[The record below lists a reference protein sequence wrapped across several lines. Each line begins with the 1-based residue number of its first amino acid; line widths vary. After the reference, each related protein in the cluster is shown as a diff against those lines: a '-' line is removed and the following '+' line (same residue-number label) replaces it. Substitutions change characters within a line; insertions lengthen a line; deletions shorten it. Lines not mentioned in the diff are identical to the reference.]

1 MESFM
6 RDLGALKIK
15 IILAGGGLFTIIM
28 LLFATLRGI
37 LNSPP
42 GNEFEYLFPVLG
54 ALVIVAVSSIV
65 FIALAFAPLVNSTY
79 KWIRALEDWTQS
91 ALEED
96 WAVVTRMSDELQ
108 RNRETLEQT
117 QREMEVA
124 RQSLAALQ
132 ASSAGPQD
140 AADTPA
146 ANESNES
153 NLADRVTAR
162 VAEIVDK
169 IQRELDDRAA
179 RIDTMY
185 ERLAEQQSQIEEH
198 LQQMKVLRSHR
209 AAGRSP
215 KAPTKPMPQVRT
227 QAGIRAMSLERV
239 RSIRA
244 QNKIPDF
251 TVTCQVY
258 NIDPKSVKE
267 HARELFAK
275 WNISSYRMVWQYDDE
290 RGVWETLGFSE
301 EMEKLE

>member
-1 MESFM
+1 
-6 RDLGALKIK
+6 
-15 IILAGGGLFTIIM
+15 
-28 LLFATLRGI
+28 LRGI
-37 LNSPP
+37 LNPSPSD
-42 GNEFEYLFPVLG
+42 EIAYLFPILG

-65 FIALAFAPLVNSTY
+65 LTALAFAPLVNSTY
-79 KWIRALEDWTQS
+79 TWIRTLEDWTQS

-96 WAVVTRMSDELQ
+96 LVVITRMSDELHH
-108 RNRETLEQT
+108 NREALEQT
-117 QREMEVA
+117 QREMETA
-124 RQSLAALQ
+124 RQSLAAMQ
-132 ASSAGPQD
+132 ASRATPQVV
-140 AADTPA
+140 ADTPSV
-146 ANESNES
+146 NESNEA
-153 NLADRVTAR
+153 NLANQVTAR

-209 AAGRSP
+209 AAGKSSKRP
-215 KAPTKPMPQVRT
+215 IRLVPQVRT

-244 QNKIPDF
+244 KNKIPDF

-290 RGVWETLGFSE
+290 RGVWETLEFSE
-301 EMEKLE
+301 EME